1 VAGIGTNESRLIRAL
16 VSRRAQLPGVS
27 AAYLRLHQKT
37 LQSRV
42 CEEFSGDVK
51 VALFALLTGL

>member
-16 VSRRAQLPGVS
+16 VSRRAQLPGIS
-27 AAYLRLHQKT
+27 AAYLRLHHKT

-42 CEEFSGDVK
+42 CEEFSSDVK
-51 VALFALLTGL
+51 AAMFALLTGV